1 MATLPP
7 DDEVLEALSA
17 GRLTLAGQ
25 FLWGSNYTFLVEV
38 QGAGPA
44 LKAVYKP
51 VRGERP
57 LWDFP
62 AGSLAG
68 REAAAYL
75 VSRELGWNLVP
86 PTVLRSDGPAG
97 AGSLQLFVDA
107 DPERHYFTFS
117 EQEKQRLRPVAAFD
131 ALVNNA
137 DRKGGHI
144 LLAPDGR
151 LWVIDHGVC
160 FHAEDKLRTVVWDFA
175 GEPIP
180 SSLLNDLRRFR
191 DRLEGEAARRGAFEG
206 LLEAAEVE
214 ALARR
219 AERLLGGGHFPWP
232 GPGRPVPW
240 PPV

>member
-1 MATLPP
+1 MATLTP
-7 DDEVLEALSA
+7 DDAVLQALTT
-17 GRLTLAGQ
+17 GGLTLAGQ
-25 FLWGSNYTFLVEV
+25 FLWGSNYTFLVDV
-38 QGAGPA
+38 QSAELE

-62 AGSLAG
+62 PGSLAA
-68 REAAAYL
+68 REVAAY
-75 VSRELGWNLVP
+75 VASRALGWDLVP
-86 PTVLRSDGPAG
+86 PTVLRDDGPAG

-107 DPERHYFTFS
+107 DPERHYFKFS
-117 EQEKQRLRPVAAFD
+117 EEQKQRLRPVAAFD

-137 DRKGGHI
+137 DRKGGHV

-160 FHAEDKLRTVVWDFA
+160 FHAQDKLRTVVWDFA

-180 SSLLNDLRRFR
+180 PPLLDDVQRFHARLSDDLALR
-191 DRLEGEAARRGAFEG
+191 
-206 LLEAAEVE
+206 AEF
-214 ALARR
+214 
-219 AERLLGGGHFPWP
+219 ERLLESAELEALSARAARLLRRRHFPWP